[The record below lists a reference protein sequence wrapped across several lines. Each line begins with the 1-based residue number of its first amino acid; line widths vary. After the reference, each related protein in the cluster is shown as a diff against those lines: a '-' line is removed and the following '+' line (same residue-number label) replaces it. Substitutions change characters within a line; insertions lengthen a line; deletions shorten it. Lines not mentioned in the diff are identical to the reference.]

1 VKPGTHE
8 QFATSG
14 ASGEPVAAS
23 GRTKWRGLVEA
34 RAGSR
39 LAIRRT
45 AVYGLGTLSADR
57 EGSVQLPLVKGAL
70 RHAETS
76 WEKRR
81 HRCWASS
88 WHSCQAHA

>member
-1 VKPGTHE
+1 VKPGTYEH
-8 QFATSG
+8 FATSG

-39 LAIRRT
+39 LAIQRT

-57 EGSVQLPLVKGAL
+57 EGAGLAQMSELELSRCL
-70 RHAETS
+70 N
-76 WEKRR
+76 RR
-81 HRCWASS
+81 DPRA
-88 WHSCQAHA
+88 